1 MTAGTDEVRSR
12 SARRPDPSVALRRQ
26 VFGIGP
32 LESRLLVVVAVM
44 GPLLLL
50 GLGLLLGLHGA
61 ATALLVLLPTPAFGV
76 ALSLRDRKRWPAL
89 DVIWWQSRQD
99 AATWHREVGG
109 SPPRNA
115 RGAREWLQAHPEG
128 STPAW
133 ARVTV
138 LLLAGRVYSAR
149 QTLAAMPLETLG
161 DRRRR
166 LDLQITADAHE
177 GLPIDTTAVDDA
189 IREDPDQPPEEA
201 AVHLAY
207 HEALVE
213 VDRGG
218 DGLPAL
224 LAARSPLGRLPSDL
238 SRRLWL
244 HRFRYAAGSFLVG
257 AWLLAMVLV
266 GLATSGGAVWF

>member
-1 MTAGTDEVRSR
+1 MTAEAGEARLQ
-12 SARRPDPSVALRRQ
+12 SARRPDPSIALRRQ

-32 LESRLLVVVAVM
+32 LAARLLVIVAII

-61 ATALLVLLPTPAFGV
+61 ATAVLVLLPTPALGV
-76 ALSLRDRKRWPAL
+76 ALGLRDRKRWPAL
-89 DVIWWQSRQD
+89 DVIWWQSRHD
-99 AATWHREVGG
+99 AATWKLEVGG

-115 RGAREWLQAHPEG
+115 GGAREWLRVHPEG
-128 STPAW
+128 SAPAW
-133 ARVTV
+133 AQVTV
-138 LLLAGRVYSAR
+138 RILAGRVYSAR
-149 QTLAAMPLETLG
+149 QAIAAMPVETPG

-166 LDLQITADAHE
+166 LELELVADAHE
-177 GLPIDTTAVDDA
+177 GLPIDTTAVDAA
-189 IREDPDQPPEEA
+189 IREDPEQPAEEV

-213 VDRGG
+213 ADRGG

-224 LAARSPLGRLPSDL
+224 LAARASLGRMPSDL
-238 SRRLWL
+238 ARRLWL
-244 HRFRYAAGSFLVG
+244 HRFRYAAGSFAVG

>member
-1 MTAGTDEVRSR
+1 MTAGADEVGSR
-12 SARRPDPSVALRRQ
+12 SARRPDPSVALLRQ

-32 LESRLLVVVAVM
+32 LESKLLVVVAIM

-50 GLGLLLGLHGA
+50 GFGLLLGLHGA
-61 ATALLVLLPTPAFGV
+61 ATAFLVLVPIPAIGA
-76 ALSLRDRKRWPAL
+76 ALGLRDRKRWPAL
-89 DVIWWQSRQD
+89 DVIWWQSRQG

-109 SPPRNA
+109 SLPRNA

-128 STPAW
+128 STPAC
-133 ARVTV
+133 ARATV

-149 QTLAAMPLETLG
+149 QTLAAMPIETPA

-166 LDLQITADAHE
+166 LDLLMAADAHE
-177 GLPIDTTAVDDA
+177 GLPIDTTAVDAA
-189 IREDPDQPPEEA
+189 IREDPDQPPEEV

-224 LAARSPLGRLPSDL
+224 LAARASLGRLPSDL

-244 HRFRYAAGSFLVG
+244 HRFRYAAGSFAVG

-266 GLATSGGAVWF
+266 GMASSGGVVWF